1 MKQALGCGEFF
12 GSPSRHHG
20 GAGIVLSHLIAT
32 GEVEPHVHDDPH
44 LVWITGGHYV
54 SSAAGEADDGPIL
67 IYNPAGTSH
76 RDHFHDSRGS
86 FFTISMRSPFLGRWC
101 ELPPAARHVS
111 HPRVRGRAFELMQE
125 FWGGPDSPLLV
136 EGLCTE
142 LIPALIEPQDE
153 RKPPHWLARAREVLH
168 ERAAENLSLADVAGE
183 MGVHPIHFTRAF
195 RRFFGCT
202 PGVYLRACRLQRAAD
217 LLRRSDIG
225 LSEIAFAAGFSDQS
239 HFTHRF
245 TKHFGLAP
253 GAYRRLTT

>member
-1 MKQALGCGEFF
+1 MKQALGYGEFF
-12 GSPSRHHG
+12 GSPSRHYE

-32 GEVEPHVHDDPH
+32 GTVEPHVHDDPH
-44 LVWITGGHYV
+44 PIWITGGHYV
-54 SSAAGEADDGPIL
+54 SSAAGEVDDRPFF

-76 RDHFHDSRGS
+76 RDHFRDGRGS
-86 FFTISMRSPFLGRWC
+86 FFTISMRPLFLGRGC
-101 ELPPAARHVS
+101 ELPPEARHVS

-125 FWGGPDSPLLV
+125 FWGGPDSSLLV

-142 LIPALIEPQDE
+142 LIAAFSEAQDE
-153 RKPPHWLARAREVLH
+153 RKPPTWLARAREVLH
-168 ERAAENLSLADVAGE
+168 ERAAEDLSLAEVAGE
-183 MGVHPIHFTRAF
+183 MDVHPIHFTRAF

-202 PGVYLRACRLQRAAD
+202 PGVYLRACRLQLAAD
-217 LLRRSDIG
+217 LLLHSDIG
-225 LSEIAFAAGFSDQS
+225 LSEITFAAGFSDQS